1 MPGLFDR
8 MASNLFSRTQRTD
21 KPPRPREENALHEP
35 GRDMQERA
43 GMEGVV
49 FRNCPYTAMAKRPR
63 LSGALAV
70 GATVIAY
77 AALSRMRKQPT
88 H

>member
-1 MPGLFDR
+1 
-8 MASNLFSRTQRTD
+8 
-21 KPPRPREENALHEP
+21 
-35 GRDMQERA
+35 MQERA